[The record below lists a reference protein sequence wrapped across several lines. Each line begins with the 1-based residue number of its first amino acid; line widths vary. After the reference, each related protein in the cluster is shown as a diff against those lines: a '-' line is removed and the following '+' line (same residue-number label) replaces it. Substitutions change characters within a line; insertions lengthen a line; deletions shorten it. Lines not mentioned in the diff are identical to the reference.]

1 MQESS
6 SSTKKWLIGCGIGC
20 GVILVIGILFVAGA
34 FFFVRNLVEGFQDSD
49 AILQTLTERYGRVS
63 EYCPEPDGII
73 EANRI
78 EAFLAVREATA
89 STRQKIEQSIAVLSD
104 EEWEGKIDVE
114 SSGNVFTKIKLGL
127 GLIPQIAEFLKV
139 RNQAL
144 LDADMGMGEYYYLY
158 TLVYFSWLK
167 KPVVD
172 GPPIQIM
179 GDEDEFRFEDWE
191 DEEAQELRQDMIR
204 RRLHRM
210 TLPMLR
216 NQYEKLMELPDS
228 TERQAWQQILKAEL
242 DALESDR
249 YRLAW
254 EEGLPETMATSLEP
268 FRVRLNTSYSPMMNA
283 IEISIEQR

>member
-1 MQESS
+1 MQETS

-20 GVILVIGILFVAGA
+20 GVIVVLGILLVAGA
-34 FFFVRNLVEGFQDSD
+34 YFFIRNLVEGFQDQE
-49 AILQTLTERYGRVS
+49 AILKTLTERYGRIT
-63 EYCPEPDGII
+63 EYCPDPDGII

-78 EAFLAVREATA
+78 EAFLAAREATA
-89 STRQKIEQSIAVLSD
+89 TTRQKIEQSIAVLSD
-104 EEWEGKIDVE
+104 EEWEGEIDVE
-114 SSGNVFTKIKLGL
+114 SSGNVFTKIRLGL

-167 KPVVD
+167 KPVID

-179 GDEDEFRFEDWE
+179 GDEDEFRYRDWE
-191 DEEAQELRQDMIR
+191 DEEAQEIREDMIK

-210 TLPMLR
+210 TLPMLH
-216 NQYEKLMELPDS
+216 NQYERLNELPGS
-228 TERQAWQQILKAEL
+228 SERDVWQKKLKAEI
-242 DALESDR
+242 DAMESDR
-249 YRLAW
+249 YRLIW
-254 EEGLPETMATSLEP
+254 EDGLPDTLASVLEL
-268 FRVRLNTSYSPMMNA
+268 FRDRLITSYSPMMNA